1 MVYFRNAWNNFDMI
15 IVICGITGEAVE
27 GAMDSVSVLRTV
39 RLLRLLRMARLF
51 VAFQELWA
59 LIRGLMG
66 CLRTLVWAFGL
77 LLTML
82 TVWSIFAV
90 ELIQPHMEEINQKY
104 PDA

>member
-59 LIRGLMG
+59 LIRGLLG
-66 CLRTLVWAFGL
+66 CMRTLFWASCL
-77 LLTML
+77 LFATL

-90 ELIQPHMEEINQKY
+90 ELLHPLMQDMENAY
-104 PDA
+104 NP